1 MTRRFRLL
9 AGPNGSGKTTLK
21 RRLERD
27 YAVNFY
33 DFLNADEI
41 FAEVKETG
49 AYAPRLAIEPEAL
62 TAYVDAS
69 SYDAPVKAFFREGAI
84 AVADDCVRFRTPA
97 SVNSYTVALLTAFLS
112 AEHVRQGMS
121 FSQETVF
128 SHPSKV
134 DALAAAQAA
143 GFRTYLYF
151 VATEMP
157 EINVG
162 RVETRVGLGGHGVP
176 PEKVIA
182 RHAQSIGQVSA
193 ALPHLSRA
201 FFFDNSEQ
209 TMRYLA
215 SWSPEEGLACVD
227 GVGLPAWFERL
238 RPSFGAEAKLL
249 PRGTAFETS
258 AAAASREAVDEAFAA
273 GLPITVLRDG
283 RVVRVGNGCPGRHGQ
298 GCRPAEMQDP
308 GVRDE

>member
-49 AYAPRLAIEPEAL
+49 AYAPRLAIESEAL
-62 TAYVDAS
+62 AAFVDAS
-69 SYDAPVKAFFREGAI
+69 SYDASVKAFFRDGAI
-84 AVADDCVRFRTPA
+84 VVENDCIRFKTPT

-134 DALAAAQAA
+134 AALAAAQAA

-151 VATEMP
+151 VATEVP
-157 EINVG
+157 EINLG

-176 PEKVIA
+176 SEKVVA
-182 RHAQSIGQVSA
+182 RHAQSIGQVPA
-193 ALPHLSRA
+193 ALPHLSRV

-215 SWSPEEGLACVD
+215 SWNPEEGLACVD
-227 GVGLPAWFERL
+227 GVALPSWFERL
-238 RPSFGAEAKLL
+238 RPSLGSAANRL

-258 AAAASREAVDEAFAA
+258 AEAASREAVSEAFAA
-273 GLPITVLRDG
+273 GLPITVLQNG
-283 RVVRVGNGCPGRHGQ
+283 RVVRLKG
-298 GCRPAEMQDP
+298 ETKK
-308 GVRDE
+308 

>member
-21 RRLERD
+21 RRLGRD

-33 DFLNADEI
+33 DYLNADEI
-41 FAEVKETG
+41 FAEVKRTG
-49 AYAPRLAIEPEAL
+49 AYAPRLAIEPETLA
-62 TAYVDAS
+62 AFVDAS
-69 SYDAPVKAFFREGAI
+69 SYDESVKTFFREGAI
-84 AVADDCVRFRTPA
+84 AVENDCVRFRTPA
-97 SVNSYTVALLTAFLS
+97 SANSYTVALLTAFLS

-151 VATEMP
+151 VATEVP
-157 EINVG
+157 EINLG

-176 PEKVIA
+176 SEKVVA
-182 RHAQSIGQVSA
+182 RHAQSIGQVPA

-201 FFFDNSEQ
+201 FFFDNSER

-215 SWSPEEGLACVD
+215 SWNPEEGLACVD
-227 GVGLPAWFERL
+227 GVALPSWFERL
-238 RPSFGAEAKLL
+238 RTAFGSETKCL

-258 AAAASREAVDEAFAA
+258 AEAASREAVSAAFAA
-273 GLPITVLRDG
+273 GLPITVLQNG
-283 RVVRVGNGCPGRHGQ
+283 RVVRVKGDGR
-298 GCRPAEMQDP
+298 
-308 GVRDE
+308 

>member
-21 RRLERD
+21 RRLEHD

-41 FAEVKETG
+41 YAEVKATG

-62 TAYVDAS
+62 TAYVEAS
-69 SYDAPVKAFFREGAI
+69 SYDESVKAFFRNGAI
-84 AVADDCVRFRTPA
+84 AVEEDCVRFKTSD

-121 FSQETVF
+121 YSQETVF

-134 DALAAAQAA
+134 AALAAAQAA

-151 VATEMP
+151 VATEVP
-157 EINVG
+157 EINLG
-162 RVETRVGLGGHGVP
+162 RVENRVGLGGHAVP
-176 PEKVIA
+176 PEKVVS
-182 RHAQSIGQVSA
+182 RHAQSIGQVPA

-201 FFFDNSEQ
+201 FFFDNSEA

-227 GVGLPAWFERL
+227 DVTLPFWFERL
-238 RPSFGAEAKLL
+238 RPALGDGAKRL

-258 AAAASREAVDEAFAA
+258 AEAASREAVKEAFAA
-273 GLPITVLRDG
+273 GLPITVLQG
-283 RVVRVGNGCPGRHGQ
+283 GHVVRLKEERS
-298 GCRPAEMQDP
+298 
-308 GVRDE
+308 